1 MKEKLQQLL
10 EKSYSPYSHFPVAA
24 IVVMKDGSE
33 ISGVNVEVA
42 SYGGTICAE
51 RVAITSAISKGYQK
65 NDIEKLYIMTK
76 NHSIS
81 TCCFLCRQFLVE
93 FMNEDCPVICMNFDG
108 DYEEYQV
115 KELCPHPFSEGDLK

>member
-24 IVVMKDGSE
+24 IAVMKDGKE
-33 ISGVNVEVA
+33 IPGVNVEVA

-51 RVAITSAISKGYQK
+51 RVAITSAISQGYQK
-65 NDIEKLYIMTK
+65 KEIEKLYIMTK
-76 NHSIS
+76 NHTIS

-93 FMNEDCPVICMNFDG
+93 FMDADRFVICMNLDG
-108 DYEEYQV
+108 DEQKYQV
-115 KELCPHPFSEGDLK
+115 KELCPHPFCEGDLK